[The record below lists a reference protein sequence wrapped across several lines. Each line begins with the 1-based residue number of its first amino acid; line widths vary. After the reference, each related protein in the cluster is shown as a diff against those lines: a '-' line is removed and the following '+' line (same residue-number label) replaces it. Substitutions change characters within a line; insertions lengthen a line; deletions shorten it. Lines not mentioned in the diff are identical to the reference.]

1 MRGNGINLASYE
13 DNIGCLGFG
22 LLRVL
27 VLARGQ
33 KLKYSFVVKK
43 I

>member
-1 MRGNGINLASYE
+1 MRGTGINLASCE
-13 DNIGCLGFG
+13 ENIGFG

-33 KLKYSFVVKK
+33 KLKYSFFVKK